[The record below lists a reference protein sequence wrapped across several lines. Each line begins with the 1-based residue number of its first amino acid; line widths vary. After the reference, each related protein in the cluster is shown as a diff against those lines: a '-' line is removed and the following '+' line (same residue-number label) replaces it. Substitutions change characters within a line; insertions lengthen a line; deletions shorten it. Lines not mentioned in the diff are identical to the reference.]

1 MKKDNRFKNPT
12 ELTNYLLSG
21 NANLRYTL
29 EERLTYLTELV
40 YSLQDQVNNINNH
53 LNLKGGSDGQSRTDC
68 GHC

>member
-1 MKKDNRFKNPT
+1 MKNDNRFKNPS

-29 EERLTYLTELV
+29 EERLTRLTELV

-53 LNLKGGSDGQSRTDC
+53 LNLKGGNNGQSGTDC